1 MSKEYTSRTD
11 RKQQE
16 QALKEEKKKQ
26 NKQKKKPSKSKWWK
40 KAILILLACFILA
53 IIVISVTIINMI
65 LNTPDLKAS
74 DLETPLSTQ
83 IYNQDDE
90 LIGTMFEEENRVK
103 VDIDDVPDEMKEA
116 IVSIEDKRFYDHNG
130 VDFRRILKAAFVN
143 LKQGWGAEGGST
155 ISQQVIKRNVLSSEK
170 TLNRKIREAWLAIE
184 LEREYS
190 KEEILEIYINN
201 VYLGNGSY
209 GFKTASKSY
218 FSEDLE
224 DINLSQI
231 ALLAGLPNSP
241 SSDNPVEHPDK
252 AEKRR
257 NQVLQSMVNNEII
270 SQEEAEEAK
279 EEKMDDILDIDEEER
294 DKNAS
299 YNAFIDTAY
308 EQLIE
313 QEEIISEDEFY
324 QGGLKIYTTV
334 EPDLQKSVNEI
345 LSSDDIAYPDDNFEV
360 GIALI
365 DTKTGAIQAIGG
377 GRNFESI
384 RDINYGASVQQQP
397 GSTIKPILDYA
408 PAIEH
413 LDWSTAHLLS
423 DEEYEYSDGT
433 SVKEWDNEYWG
444 DISMRRSLEWSRNI
458 PALKAFQEVGEEDAQ
473 AFAEDLGIQI
483 DPIYE
488 SAALGGFD
496 GASPLQMA
504 GAYAA
509 FGNEGKYNQPSTV
522 DKIVYPDGEEW
533 EPEDDETTE
542 AMHDYTAYMITD
554 MLKTVITSGTGTGA
568 NIPELPVAGK
578 TGSTNIPQDVRIEN
592 GISGG
597 LLDSWFVGY
606 TPQYALAV
614 WTGYPSIKD
623 KDGDVQYIVEDGTQN
638 IAKQIFKQL
647 MTDISDPSM
656 EDFKQPDSVNS
667 IDSELYIEG
676 KEPSPEERKHMENEE
691 ENQENENN
699 NEEDE
704 HYEDEYNEE
713 EEYDEDYENYEE
725 DDEEYQNE
733 YEDEYQEEYEDEY
746 HEEQ

>member
-1 MSKEYTSRTD
+1 
-11 RKQQE
+11 
-16 QALKEEKKKQ
+16 
-26 NKQKKKPSKSKWWK
+26 
-40 KAILILLACFILA
+40 
-53 IIVISVTIINMI
+53 
-65 LNTPDLKAS
+65 
-74 DLETPLSTQ
+74 
-83 IYNQDDE
+83 
-90 LIGTMFEEENRVK
+90 
-103 VDIDDVPDEMKEA
+103 
-116 IVSIEDKRFYDHNG
+116 
-130 VDFRRILKAAFVN
+130 
-143 LKQGWGAEGGST
+143 
-155 ISQQVIKRNVLSSEK
+155 
-170 TLNRKIREAWLAIE
+170 
-184 LEREYS
+184 
-190 KEEILEIYINN
+190 
-201 VYLGNGSY
+201 GNGSY

-334 EPDLQKSVNEI
+334 ETNYTRVEPDLQITVNEI

-458 PALKAFQEVGEEDAQ
+458 PALKAFQEV
-473 AFAEDLGIQI
+473 
-483 DPIYE
+483 
-488 SAALGGFD
+488 
-496 GASPLQMA
+496 
-504 GAYAA
+504 
-509 FGNEGKYNQPSTV
+509 
-522 DKIVYPDGEEW
+522 
-533 EPEDDETTE
+533 
-542 AMHDYTAYMITD
+542 
-554 MLKTVITSGTGTGA
+554 
-568 NIPELPVAGK
+568 
-578 TGSTNIPQDVRIEN
+578 
-592 GISGG
+592 
-597 LLDSWFVGY
+597 
-606 TPQYALAV
+606 
-614 WTGYPSIKD
+614 
-623 KDGDVQYIVEDGTQN
+623 
-638 IAKQIFKQL
+638 
-647 MTDISDPSM
+647 
-656 EDFKQPDSVNS
+656 
-667 IDSELYIEG
+667 
-676 KEPSPEERKHMENEE
+676 
-691 ENQENENN
+691 
-699 NEEDE
+699 
-704 HYEDEYNEE
+704 
-713 EEYDEDYENYEE
+713 
-725 DDEEYQNE
+725 
-733 YEDEYQEEYEDEY
+733 
-746 HEEQ
+746 

>member
-1 MSKEYTSRTD
+1 
-11 RKQQE
+11 
-16 QALKEEKKKQ
+16 
-26 NKQKKKPSKSKWWK
+26 
-40 KAILILLACFILA
+40 
-53 IIVISVTIINMI
+53 
-65 LNTPDLKAS
+65 
-74 DLETPLSTQ
+74 
-83 IYNQDDE
+83 
-90 LIGTMFEEENRVK
+90 

-270 SQEEAEEAK
+270 SQEE
-279 EEKMDDILDIDEEER
+279 DEEER

-433 SVKEWDNEYWG
+433 S
-444 DISMRRSLEWSRNI
+444 
-458 PALKAFQEVGEEDAQ
+458 
-473 AFAEDLGIQI
+473 
-483 DPIYE
+483 
-488 SAALGGFD
+488 
-496 GASPLQMA
+496 
-504 GAYAA
+504 
-509 FGNEGKYNQPSTV
+509 
-522 DKIVYPDGEEW
+522 
-533 EPEDDETTE
+533 
-542 AMHDYTAYMITD
+542 
-554 MLKTVITSGTGTGA
+554 
-568 NIPELPVAGK
+568 
-578 TGSTNIPQDVRIEN
+578 
-592 GISGG
+592 
-597 LLDSWFVGY
+597 
-606 TPQYALAV
+606 
-614 WTGYPSIKD
+614 
-623 KDGDVQYIVEDGTQN
+623 
-638 IAKQIFKQL
+638 
-647 MTDISDPSM
+647 
-656 EDFKQPDSVNS
+656 
-667 IDSELYIEG
+667 
-676 KEPSPEERKHMENEE
+676 
-691 ENQENENN
+691 
-699 NEEDE
+699 
-704 HYEDEYNEE
+704 
-713 EEYDEDYENYEE
+713 
-725 DDEEYQNE
+725 
-733 YEDEYQEEYEDEY
+733 
-746 HEEQ
+746 

>member
-1 MSKEYTSRTD
+1 MTKEYTSRTD

-143 LKQGWGAEGGST
+143 LKQGWGSEGGST

-170 TLNRKIREAWLAIE
+170 TLNRNIREAWLAIE

-190 KEEILEIYINN
+190 KEEILELYINN
-201 VYLGNGSY
+201 VYLGNVSY
-209 GFKTASKSY
+209 GLKTASKGY

-334 EPDLQKSVNEI
+334 EPDLQKTVNEI

-365 DTKTGAIQAIGG
+365 DTKTGAIQAI
-377 GRNFESI
+377 
-384 RDINYGASVQQQP
+384 
-397 GSTIKPILDYA
+397 
-408 PAIEH
+408 
-413 LDWSTAHLLS
+413 
-423 DEEYEYSDGT
+423 
-433 SVKEWDNEYWG
+433 
-444 DISMRRSLEWSRNI
+444 
-458 PALKAFQEVGEEDAQ
+458 
-473 AFAEDLGIQI
+473 
-483 DPIYE
+483 
-488 SAALGGFD
+488 
-496 GASPLQMA
+496 
-504 GAYAA
+504 
-509 FGNEGKYNQPSTV
+509 
-522 DKIVYPDGEEW
+522 
-533 EPEDDETTE
+533 
-542 AMHDYTAYMITD
+542 
-554 MLKTVITSGTGTGA
+554 
-568 NIPELPVAGK
+568 
-578 TGSTNIPQDVRIEN
+578 
-592 GISGG
+592 
-597 LLDSWFVGY
+597 
-606 TPQYALAV
+606 
-614 WTGYPSIKD
+614 
-623 KDGDVQYIVEDGTQN
+623 
-638 IAKQIFKQL
+638 
-647 MTDISDPSM
+647 
-656 EDFKQPDSVNS
+656 
-667 IDSELYIEG
+667 
-676 KEPSPEERKHMENEE
+676 
-691 ENQENENN
+691 
-699 NEEDE
+699 
-704 HYEDEYNEE
+704 
-713 EEYDEDYENYEE
+713 
-725 DDEEYQNE
+725 
-733 YEDEYQEEYEDEY
+733 
-746 HEEQ
+746 